1 VVIGA
6 GALLLVR
13 HRFPWMM
20 LGGLLML
27 ISAAPPFRALKLD
40 NFGEVLIAGGCIWA
54 IARFVPRRDPTAGQ
68 FR

>member
-1 VVIGA
+1 MVIVA

-27 ISAAPPFRALKLD
+27 ISASPPFRALKLD
-40 NFGEVLIAGGCIWA
+40 NFGEVLIAAGCIWA
-54 IARFVPRRDPTAGQ
+54 IARFVQRRDPTPGQ
-68 FR
+68 LR